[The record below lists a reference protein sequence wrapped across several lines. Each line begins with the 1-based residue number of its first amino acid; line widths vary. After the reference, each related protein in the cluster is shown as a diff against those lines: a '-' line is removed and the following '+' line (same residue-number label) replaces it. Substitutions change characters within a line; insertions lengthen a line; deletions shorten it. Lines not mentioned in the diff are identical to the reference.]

1 MVGRECLS
9 TVLEDAPP
17 QERIPSPVRPLGGRL
32 ALAGF
37 AVVVAVSALPW
48 SRFGDTSRYFGA
60 WAPHW
65 SLVAALAGVIG
76 LAFSLY
82 VRRRP
87 LDPRVEAAVYAFL
100 GVVIAVAAV
109 IQHRRPPILSEA
121 TFWPWVAVLGASL
134 AVLGAIRKIKAVLES
149 RRGE

>member
-1 MVGRECLS
+1 VG
-9 TVLEDAPP
+9 
-17 QERIPSPVRPLGGRL
+17 IPSPVRPVGGRL

-37 AVVVAVSALPW
+37 AVVVVVSVLPW
-48 SRFGDTSRYFGA
+48 SRFGDSSRYFGA
-60 WAPHW
+60 WTPHW
-65 SLVAALAGVIG
+65 SVIAALAGVIG
-76 LAFSLY
+76 LAFSLF

-100 GVVIAVAAV
+100 GTVIVVAAV

-121 TFWPWVAVLGASL
+121 TFWPWVAVLGGSL
-134 AVLGAIRKIKAVLES
+134 AVLGAIRKTKAVLET